1 MKRVG
6 SIFLV
11 IFGICLILF
20 GLLFILGAA
29 GQTYRYVIAA
39 VSLCLGA
46 ILTGLGIRFFKQADR
61 LRPEYIRAEILKL
74 AGSHNGEVSQADIK
88 ALLGERYSEANEVLA
103 NMCSQNLC
111 QLHKRKTEIYY
122 VFENLQPR
130 LTVRR
135 CEFCDTELPLDEELS
150 SCPNCGG
157 SIKTSVEKLSLTKGD
172 YYSMD
177 E

>member
-6 SIFLV
+6 SIFLT

-29 GQTYRYVIAA
+29 GHTYRYVIAA
-39 VSLCLGA
+39 VSMCLGA
-46 ILTGLGIRFFKQADR
+46 ILTGLGIRFFKTADR
-61 LRPEYIRAEILKL
+61 LRPEYIQAEILKL

-88 ALLGERYSEANEVLA
+88 ALLGERYSAADQVLSA
-103 NMCSQNLC
+103 MRSQNLC

-135 CEFCDTELPLDEELS
+135 CEFCDSELPLDEELS

-157 SIKTSVEKLSLTKGD
+157 SIKTSVEKLSLTKDD